1 MIRVQEQDFDIGAA
15 IKDMTDGKVEV
26 GALACFVGL
35 VRDVAG
41 DDRIESMTLEHY
53 PGMTERQL
61 EKLEAE
67 ARRRWT
73 LYDVL
78 IVHRYGKLLPGDR
91 IVLVATT
98 SSHRQAALE
107 SCEFLID
114 WLKTKA
120 PFWKKEETSLGA
132 RWVEAKEADDA
143 QAERWEIA
151 PERIITGRGRA
162 GE

>member
-1 MIRVQEQDFDIGAA
+1 MIRVQEEDFNIGAE
-15 IKDMTDGKVEV
+15 IQSMTEGKAEV

-35 VRDVAG
+35 VRDMAG

-61 EKLEAE
+61 AKLEAD
-67 ARRRWT
+67 ARGRWT
-73 LYDVL
+73 LNDVL

-120 PFWKKEETSLGA
+120 PFWKKEETSIGA
-132 RWVEAKEADDA
+132 RWVEAKDSDDD
-143 QAERWEIA
+143 QAARWEVE
-151 PERIITGRGRA
+151 PSRIIGGRGRQS
-162 GE
+162 E

>member
-1 MIRVQEQDFDIGAA
+1 MIRVQEADFDIGAE
-15 IKDMTDGKVEV
+15 IHHMTEGKVDV

-41 DDRIESMTLEHY
+41 DDHIASMTLEHY
-53 PGMTERQL
+53 PGMTERSL
-61 EKLEAE
+61 EKLEAD
-67 ARRRWT
+67 ARQRWP
-73 LYDVL
+73 LNEVL
-78 IVHRYGKLLPGDR
+78 IIHRYGTLTPGDR

-120 PFWKKEETSLGA
+120 PFWKKEETSVGA
-132 RWVEAKEADDA
+132 RWVEAKSEDDA
-143 QAERWEIA
+143 QAERWEIE
-151 PERIITGRGRA
+151 PERIIGGRGRA
-162 GE
+162 E